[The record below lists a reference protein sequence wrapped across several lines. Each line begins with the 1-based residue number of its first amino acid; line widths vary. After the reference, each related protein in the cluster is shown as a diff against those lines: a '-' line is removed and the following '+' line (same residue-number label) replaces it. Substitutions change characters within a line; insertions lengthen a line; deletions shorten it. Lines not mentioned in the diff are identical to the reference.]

1 MRDLVKVLKSLPSA
15 SNSRRYVVNVANTLT
30 LYLLEEGYGRL
41 KITLAE
47 NTGLLGD
54 LWYEVT
60 DYSTL
65 TSFNLKTLPT
75 DLSPEDLDLYTS
87 PCLPVDALEA
97 LEGEFKE
104 LVDVPYSSFPSKSL
118 YVDLSG
124 RVYGQDRDR
133 CRCITHTD
141 ERTGIQGSWYNA
153 SVLNAANSV
162 RVYEQGLGLEIRKC
176 PAVYEGIKDEDPLP
190 GIIMMRHNTVRVPFK
205 VRPSK
210 AYTIYKEL
218 ASSTETCR
226 AIDGKIYSTLKCGAV
241 LEVEEAYKFFAALKK
256 VEEVLDGY
264 YHPEVSL
271 LEVVYKQWSHYI
283 TTWNPTQKS

>member
-1 MRDLVKVLKSLPSA
+1 MRDLIRILKVLPSA
-15 SNSRRYVVNVANTLT
+15 SKSRRYVVNVSNTLT
-30 LYLLEEGYGRL
+30 LYLLEEGYGKL
-41 KITLAE
+41 QITLAE

-65 TSFNLKTLPT
+65 TSFNLKTLPE
-75 DLSPEDLDLYTS
+75 DLSPEDLEPYTS

-104 LVDVPYSSFPSKSL
+104 LVDVPYSSFPSKPL

-133 CRCITHTD
+133 CKCLTLTD
-141 ERTGIQGSWYNA
+141 ERTEFKGAWYNA

-162 RVYEQGLGLEIRKC
+162 RVYEQGLCLEIRKF

-190 GIIMMRHNTVRVPFK
+190 GIIMMRYDTVRVPFN

-210 AYTIYKEL
+210 AYMIYKEL
-218 ASSTETCR
+218 ADSKETSS
-226 AIDGKIYSTLKCGAV
+226 AIDGKVYSTLKCGAV
-241 LEVEEAYKFFAALKK
+241 LEVEEACKFFGALKK
-256 VEEVLDGY
+256 VDEVLDAY
-264 YHPEVSL
+264 YHPDVSL
-271 LEVVYKQWSHYI
+271 LEVVHKQWSYYI